1 MKKSYGQHFLTN
13 KETAKKIVDQ
23 VGIVPSELIVE
34 VGPGG
39 GALTDWLALLPNQL
53 VLIESDR
60 SLSPSLTTKY
70 PNATI
75 IIEDAAKIDFDQL
88 TSAPWVF
95 ISNLPYNA
103 GTAILRQVLSAK
115 NRPRRIVVMLQK
127 EVGERIL
134 SGQATNGRATNGRAT
149 NGQTTN
155 GQTTNGRDQSAHR
168 RDQSAH
174 QSSVLTVAVGV
185 YATAQRLFTLK
196 PGAFNPP
203 PKVDSILLALT
214 PHKLPL
220 TENPEAVIALA
231 KAGFANRRKQLA
243 SNLGEWSGEG
253 KAVWVDR
260 LARLNLRSDI
270 RAQSLSVGEWVEL
283 SQIYSHSRVL

>member
-23 VGIVPSELIVE
+23 VGIVPGELIVE

-60 SLSPSLTTKY
+60 SLASSLTAKY

-75 IIEDAAKIDFDQL
+75 TIEDAAKVDFDQL
-88 TSAPWVF
+88 TSSPWVF

-103 GTAILRQVLSAK
+103 GTAILRQVLIAK

-134 SGQATNGRATNGRAT
+134 AGQTTNGRAT

-155 GQTTNGRDQSAHR
+155 G

-214 PHKLPL
+214 PHKIPL
-220 TENPEAVIALA
+220 TENPVAVIALA

-253 KAVWVDR
+253 KAIWVDR

>member
-1 MKKSYGQHFLTN
+1 M
-13 KETAKKIVDQ
+13 
-23 VGIVPSELIVE
+23 
-34 VGPGG
+34 
-39 GALTDWLALLPNQL
+39 
-53 VLIESDR
+53 
-60 SLSPSLTTKY
+60 SLTAKY

-75 IIEDAAKIDFDQL
+75 TIEDAAKVDFDQL
-88 TSAPWVF
+88 TSSPWVF

-103 GTAILRQVLSAK
+103 GTAILRQVLCAK

-134 SGQATNGRATNGRAT
+134 AGQTTNGRAT

-155 GQTTNGRDQSAHR
+155 GRATNGQTTNG

-214 PHKLPL
+214 PHKIPL
-220 TENPEAVIALA
+220 TENPVAVIALA

-253 KAVWVDR
+253 KAIWVDR